1 MVALLEANGDRSYC
15 GGTLVASK
23 YVISAAHCLEG
34 VVSPSDIKAGQRTQ
48 NTELKII
55 LLFRS
60 D

>member
-1 MVALLEANGDRSYC
+1 MVALLKANGNC